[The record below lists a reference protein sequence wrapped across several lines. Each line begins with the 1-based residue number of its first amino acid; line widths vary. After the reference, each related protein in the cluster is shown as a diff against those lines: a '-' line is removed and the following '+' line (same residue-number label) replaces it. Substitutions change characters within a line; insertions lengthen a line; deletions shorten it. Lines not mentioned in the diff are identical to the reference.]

1 MLTLSLQV
9 LAFVLAQLG
18 LIAWTRRLTG
28 LDVAFVPALV
38 FSGQGLVVFAGGLLG
53 LLPQAAWGVVVL
65 GLVLLAHEAWRAPA
79 MVLGLLTEPAILLL
93 AGAAAVG
100 AWYLHGLLFTSYDNF
115 SHWAVVVQVMLT
127 EGRFPTAD
135 DPVIVFQAYP
145 LGSASFVYLFGRVV
159 SPAEPVLMLAQ
170 QLLGFSYV
178 LALLAATPRRRL
190 VGVVAVIVSFLV
202 ITTYEIFVNSLLVDT
217 LLGLMSG
224 YLMILLWGN
233 RDRLPSLLLPI
244 ATVLAFLAVTKNSG
258 LFTVVV
264 ATVAV
269 PVLIRLSMPARTS
282 RPDAPGSHRSGRGF
296 TWWML
301 PALFAPW
308 AVLLWWNRHVA
319 TTFPEGLDSKHSMSA
334 GRLGDV
340 LGEKS
345 VADVKVITR
354 SFATELLGDRASVVL
369 LVALVVAVVLLRWS
383 GLVRR
388 AEAVWLLGGGV
399 LTYGLYVVGILGMFL
414 LSMPLSEA
422 LRLAG
427 FHRYLST
434 AHLAWLIVI
443 LWLLLVVVDQAGK
456 AVQQALAA
464 VTGAGTLLV
473 MSSLG
478 SGDLLPRP
486 DVSGSARVKVDAAL
500 AAADPVPPG
509 DTVCVVLGERDSGF
523 RRYIVRY
530 ALLSPNVKEVV
541 ISPEQQPE
549 PPQEC
554 AHFLVLDEFPAID
567 AWLAEQDITAP
578 GPTPYLVSSS
588 R

>member
-38 FSGQGLVVFAGGLLG
+38 FSAQALVVFVGGLVG

-65 GLVLLAHEAWRAPA
+65 GVVLLVHEAWRAPDL
-79 MVLGLLTEPAILLL
+79 VRGLLTEPAVLLL
-93 AGAAAVG
+93 AAAAAVG

-145 LGSASFVYLFGRVV
+145 LGSASFVYLFGRVI

-190 VGVVAVIVSFLV
+190 VGVVAVIASFLV

-233 RDRLPSLLLPI
+233 RHRLPSLLLPI
-244 ATVLAFLAVTKNSG
+244 AIVMAFLVLTKNSG

-264 ATVAV
+264 ASVAV
-269 PVLIRLSMPARTS
+269 PVLVRLSMPS
-282 RPDAPGSHRSGRGF
+282 RPAAAAGPGGHRAGRGL

-301 PALFAPW
+301 PAFVAPW
-308 AVLLWWNRHVA
+308 AFLLWWNRHVA
-319 TTFPEGLDSKHSMSA
+319 TTFTEGLESKHSMSA

-345 VADVKVITR
+345 VADVKVIIR
-354 SFATELLGDRASVVL
+354 SFATELLGDRATLVL
-369 LVALVVAVVLLRWS
+369 LVALVVTVVLLRWS
-383 GLVRR
+383 SLIRD

-414 LSMPLSEA
+414 LSMPLGEA

-443 LWLLLVVVDQAGK
+443 LWLLLVVVDQSGK
-456 AVQQALAA
+456 AVQRALAA
-464 VTGAGTLLV
+464 VAGAGTLVV

-486 DVSGSARVKVDAAL
+486 DVTGSPRVKVDTAL

-509 DTVCVVLGERDSGF
+509 DTVCVVLAERDSGF

-541 ISPEQQPE
+541 ISAEEQPDPPE
-549 PPQEC
+549 EC
-554 AHFLVLDEFPAID
+554 AHFLVLDEFPALD
-567 AWLAEQDITAP
+567 AWLAEQGITAP
-578 GPTPYLVSSS
+578 GPAPYLVSSP